1 MQNTL
6 FGGASNLA
14 TTATQADDPMF
25 NQIAQQAYGGVSPL
39 LTQAQTAAQAVGAM
53 DRPTREQEIFDRLR
67 AIQTEDERNAR
78 IALENRLAGQGRL
91 GLLTSQFGGSPE
103 LLALEKAQADAR
115 NRTALA
121 AMQQSAAEEA
131 RDINIAKA
139 LQDLTGGMFNIGT
152 TASTTPMQ
160 LRAGDLS
167 NLQSTLGLGF
177 TPESQRLAALSNAS
191 NIAALADAGRREGAG
206 LFGESSVAGL
216 EAALTARLKEAE
228 LEQNLLQALAESAN
242 ASAQTSGGLFDFLGG
257 ALGRV
262 FGQTKEEQ
270 DALRDAANAAT
281 ATANVT

>member
-1 MQNTL
+1 
-6 FGGASNLA
+6 
-14 TTATQADDPMF
+14 
-25 NQIAQQAYGGVSPL
+25 
-39 LTQAQTAAQAVGAM
+39 M
-53 DRPTREQEIFDRLR
+53 DRPAREQEIFDRLR

-78 IALENRLAGQGRL
+78 ISLENRLAGQGRL

-121 AMQQSAAEEA
+121 AMQQSAAEET
-131 RDINIAKA
+131 RDINLAKS

-160 LRAGDLS
+160 LRAGDLA
-167 NLQSTLGLGF
+167 NLQTTFGLGYA
-177 TPESQRLAALSNAS
+177 PETQRLGALSPAT

-270 DALRDAANAAT
+270 DALRNAAT
-281 ATANVT
+281 TTANAT

>member
-1 MQNTL
+1 
-6 FGGASNLA
+6 
-14 TTATQADDPMF
+14 
-25 NQIAQQAYGGVSPL
+25 
-39 LTQAQTAAQAVGAM
+39 
-53 DRPTREQEIFDRLR
+53 
-67 AIQTEDERNAR
+67 
-78 IALENRLAGQGRL
+78 
-91 GLLTSQFGGSPE
+91 
-103 LLALEKAQADAR
+103 
-115 NRTALA
+115 
-121 AMQQSAAEEA
+121 
-131 RDINIAKA
+131 
-139 LQDLTGGMFNIGT
+139 MFNIGT

-228 LEQNLLQALAESAN
+228 LEQNLLQALAESAR
-242 ASAQTSGGLFDFLGG
+242 ASAQTSGGLFDFLGN

-270 DALRDAANAAT
+270 DALRNAT
-281 ATANVT
+281 TTNVT